1 MGHDAVLTPLGVC
14 DGDRWG
20 QTLLREFPTSQPSEL
35 CSLRTRRFMMSPSSD
50 CFRSVSART
59 TPWQERGEEGRG
71 FKAHFGCQR
80 SEQRTPNRV
89 GVTLG
94 RSQVTLL
101 GEACQDVLTALQSV
115 LLELGA
121 NPSSSSVRA
130 GEKGMRAEPCPAA
143 GSSPGVFPQA
153 VSKLTVTPSNS
164 HRFLSSAEVQGG
176 VGGVFKSK
184 TQDCEPL

>member
-1 MGHDAVLTPLGVC
+1 
-14 DGDRWG
+14 
-20 QTLLREFPTSQPSEL
+20 
-35 CSLRTRRFMMSPSSD
+35 MSPSSD

-130 GEKGMRAEPCPAA
+130 GEKGMRAQSPARPRAPAQGFFLRLCP
-143 GSSPGVFPQA
+143 SS
-153 VSKLTVTPSNS
+153 
-164 HRFLSSAEVQGG
+164 R
-176 VGGVFKSK
+176 
-184 TQDCEPL
+184 